1 MRPSFAV
8 STSVRRADPYALLPP
23 RPSGVGSSLLMLE
36 AGSEVIGRATEQ
48 ARLKAF
54 AEGVSEGPTAML
66 LAGAAGMGKTTL
78 WRFGIEMARVRGYRV
93 LATRPSVAEARSGFA
108 ALRDLLGD
116 VVGDVLDDVPGPQA
130 DALRIALLLK
140 RPDGTHLDQSVVAAS
155 CVGSTAPW
163 WRSPGRWPPGS
174 DRRRVHRPR
183 GRLDGPP
190 PRDAGDR
197 HRGRPGAAR
206 SHPRNPAGRLVRAAA
221 PRGRRRDT
229 HEPPHPRPRGG
240 GRDELEPRL
249 WDALEEEP
257 ELVPVLVGR
266 REQGEV
272 GPRSPSELGATP
284 ADPRR
289 PTPCRPTPHVRART
303 ARASWLVA

>member
-183 GRLDGPP
+183 GRST
-190 PRDAGDR
+190 
-197 HRGRPGAAR
+197 AR
-206 SHPRNPAGRLVRAAA
+206 LLGTQVTVIEAA
-221 PRGRRRDT
+221 PVPLAAILGTPLGAWFAQLHREEGVETHTSLRTLGLGVAAVTSSNPDSGTPSRRSRNSCRCSLGDESRERSG
-229 HEPPHPRPRGG
+229 HAHRASSELRPQIQG
-240 GRDELEPRL
+240 
-249 WDALEEEP
+249 AQH
-257 ELVPVLVGR
+257 LVGLR
-266 REQGEV
+266 R
-272 GPRSPSELGATP
+272 T
-284 ADPRR
+284 
-289 PTPCRPTPHVRART
+289 
-303 ARASWLVA
+303 